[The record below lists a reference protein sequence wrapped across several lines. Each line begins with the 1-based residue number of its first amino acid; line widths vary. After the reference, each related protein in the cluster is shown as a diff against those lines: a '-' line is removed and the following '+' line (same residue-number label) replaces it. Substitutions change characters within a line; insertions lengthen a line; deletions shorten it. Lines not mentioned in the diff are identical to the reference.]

1 MRAIVK
7 AKLEKKKKPAIRQR
21 TRMALLA
28 EEIVEEWLNR
38 DGWFTIRGIKI
49 GVDEIDILAIKPTAN
64 GIQCRH
70 LEVQASFNP
79 VSYLTKV
86 PKEKRQPG
94 QGAGSAKHRSEEELR
109 TSVSEW
115 VRKKYDHPKKVKQRN
130 ALFDGSWTR
139 EFVVHNC
146 KFPEELDLIRKAGIT
161 VHNLREVI
169 DSFKRDDTVVSKAAG
184 ADFIELVT
192 GFATKPEREPPPG

>member
-1 MRAIVK
+1 
-7 AKLEKKKKPAIRQR
+7 
-21 TRMALLA
+21 MALLA

-86 PKEKRQPG
+86 PKARRQPG
-94 QGAGSAKHRSEEELR
+94 QAAGSAKHRSDEELHECVR
-109 TSVSEW
+109 EW
-115 VRKKYDHPKKVKQRN
+115 VRQKFDHPKKVKQRKQ
-130 ALFDGSWTR
+130 LFERFLDSRACGS
-139 EFVVHNC
+139 
-146 KFPEELDLIRKAGIT
+146 
-161 VHNLREVI
+161 
-169 DSFKRDDTVVSKAAG
+169 
-184 ADFIELVT
+184 
-192 GFATKPEREPPPG
+192 